1 MIEVV
6 IAAFDSPTYQACTQL
21 RNTIL
26 RIPLGMNLFDEDLSH
41 EANDIHIAALENEVL
56 LGCMVLSPKPGNVL
70 KMRQVAVA
78 NEVQNKGIGKS
89 MVSFAEH
96 WAQNNGFTCI
106 ELHARKT
113 AVPFYSRQQY
123 QTIGA
128 EFIEVGIPHYKMQKM
143 L

>member
-6 IAAFDSPTYQACTQL
+6 IAPFGSPAYQACTLL

-26 RIPLGMNLFDEDLSH
+26 RLPLGMNLFDEDLSH

-70 KMRQVAVA
+70 KMRQVAVDHA
-78 NEVQNKGIGKS
+78 AQNKGIGKV
-89 MVSFAEH
+89 MVAFAEQ
-96 WAQNNGFTCI
+96 WARNNGFICM

-113 AVPFYSRQQY
+113 AVPFYVRQQY
-123 QTIGA
+123 QTIGN
-128 EFIEVGIPHYKMQKM
+128 EFTEVGIPHFKMHKM